1 MNLPSL
7 LLSSL
12 FLMVCASCSS
22 GLPVADNTLSSA
34 EKKDGWLLLFDGQT
48 MDQWKNYR
56 KQTVSKKWI
65 VKDGELTLLGRGGG
79 DIMTRKTYEN
89 YDLKLDWKISK
100 GGNSGIFILADEK
113 ASTIYFN
120 APEIQILDS
129 NPKTK
134 AQHKA
139 GSLYDMVAS
148 PVESHKKAGEWNSV
162 RITIIDSRLQVFQ
175 NSIKTVD
182 ITVGGDKWNEL
193 INKSKFK
200 KWQGFGKNKIGAI
213 GLQDHGNVVSFKNIK
228 IKVLN

>member
-7 LLSSL
+7 LLTSI
-12 FLMVCASCSS
+12 FLMLLASCSS
-22 GLPVADNTLSSA
+22 NVPVADNTLSSA
-34 EKKDGWLLLFDGQT
+34 EIKDGWQLLFDGKT
-48 MDQWKNYR
+48 IDQWKNYR
-56 KQTVSKKWI
+56 KEKVSEKWI
-65 VKDGELTLLGRGGG
+65 IKDGELTLSGRGGG

-113 ASTIYFN
+113 APTIYFN

-129 NPKTK
+129 NAKTK
-134 AQHKA
+134 AHHKA
-139 GSLYDMVAS
+139 GSLYAMVAS

-162 RITIIDSRLQVFQ
+162 RITIVDSRLQVFQ

-182 ITVGGDKWNEL
+182 IIIGGDKWSEL

-200 KWQGFGKNKIGAI
+200 KWKGFGKTKIGAI